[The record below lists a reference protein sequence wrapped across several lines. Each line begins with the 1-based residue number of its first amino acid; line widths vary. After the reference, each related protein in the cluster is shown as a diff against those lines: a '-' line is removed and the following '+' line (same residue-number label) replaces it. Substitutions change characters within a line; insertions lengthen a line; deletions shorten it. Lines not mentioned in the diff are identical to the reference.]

1 MKLIQE
7 LMRKEKLVAL
17 LFVGLLLLIVA
28 LPVKKEEEKRQEE
41 SGLSLEEEKI
51 KERGELWQ
59 NKMEER
65 LKRVLEQ
72 VEGIGSTQVFLTCA
86 GTERKV
92 VEKDEAET
100 VYEKDARGN
109 QSPYV
114 SQEQYPQ
121 VTGVLVVAKG
131 GDDPVVIQNI
141 QEAVEAL
148 FQVEPHKIKVMKM
161 N

>member
-7 LMRKEKLVAL
+7 LMKKEKLVAL

-28 LPVKKEEEKRQEE
+28 LPVKQEEEKKQEE
-41 SGLSLEEEKI
+41 NGLVLEEEKI
-51 KERGELWQ
+51 KGEGELWQ

-65 LKRVLEQ
+65 LKKVLEQ
-72 VEGIGSTQVFLTCA
+72 VEGIGETQVFLTCA

-109 QSPYV
+109 QYPYV

>member
-7 LMRKEKLVAL
+7 LMKKEKLVAL

-28 LPVKKEEEKRQEE
+28 LPVKQEEEKKQEE
-41 SGLSLEEEKI
+41 NGLVLEEEKI
-51 KERGELWQ
+51 KGEGELWQ

-65 LKRVLEQ
+65 LKKVLEQ
-72 VEGIGSTQVFLTCA
+72 VEGIGETQVFLTCA

-100 VYEKDARGN
+100 VYKKDARGN

-131 GDDPVVIQNI
+131 GDDPIVIQNI

-161 N
+161 K